1 MIGDSWN
8 MRHPL
13 TGGGMTVAF
22 SDAVHLTEMLRPSEL
37 LPAGRDGLEWEKV
50 APMLRAWFWERKKL
64 ASVVNIMSVAL
75 YDLFGGADGTS
86 SSILRFWRIPADDT
100 ADLAILREGCFR
112 YFELGGEAVAGPV
125 SLLSAYVFFCP
136 TSPVFTSFSLSQRSQ
151 STS

>member
-1 MIGDSWN
+1 MPNSFLPPTQQGRSSPSSLGGAIMIGDSWN

-50 APMLRAWFWERKKL
+50 APLLRAWFWERKRL

-75 YDLFGGADGTS
+75 YDLFGGADGMS
-86 SSILRFWRIPADDT
+86 PL
-100 ADLAILREGCFR
+100 
-112 YFELGGEAVAGPV
+112 
-125 SLLSAYVFFCP
+125 SLLSQVM
-136 TSPVFTSFSLSQRSQ
+136 SR
-151 STS
+151 

>member
-50 APMLRAWFWERKKL
+50 APLLRTWFWERKKL

-86 SSILRFWRIPADDT
+86 FSTFHFRGICTDDL

-125 SLLSAYVFFCP
+125 SLLSAYVLFHSF
-136 TSPVFTSFSLSQRSQ
+136 PVSILSSSCQRSQ
-151 STS
+151 SIS

>member
-1 MIGDSWN
+1 
-8 MRHPL
+8 
-13 TGGGMTVAF
+13 MTVAF

-50 APMLRAWFWERKKL
+50 APLLRAWFWERKRL

-86 SSILRFWRIPADDT
+86 FLYFFFPCRCGIGADRI

-125 SLLSAYVFFCP
+125 SLLSAYVP
-136 TSPVFTSFSLSQRSQ
+136 SSILILPLLLAYSQLGRRGREAKK
-151 STS
+151 